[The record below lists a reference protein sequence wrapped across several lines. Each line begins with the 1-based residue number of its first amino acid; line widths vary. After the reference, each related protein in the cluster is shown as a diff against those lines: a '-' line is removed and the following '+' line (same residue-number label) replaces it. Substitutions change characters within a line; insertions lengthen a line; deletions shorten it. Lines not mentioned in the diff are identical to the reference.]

1 VNWRIPLVVLVVALV
16 LVPIA
21 TVAELPGEA
30 TVKDLLGVGQ
40 SEACGPIVNAGEP
53 GVWRSELET
62 PTLRDGPSGAVTDTH
77 AYLVGGIASFNE
89 DGTRADSLATAE
101 RFDFQTELY
110 EELPPL
116 PRALNH
122 VTLAAAGGQVYA
134 LGGLGNDYESLEATG
149 ESWRY
154 HPAERRWEPIAPM
167 PTPRGAAGAAVIG
180 DRIYVAG
187 GVADRR
193 SVATLE
199 AYDVS
204 TGRWS
209 RLAPMEVERDHLG
222 VAALDGRLHAVGGRR
237 VEGSPLS
244 DHESFDP
251 ATGRWERLADIPEPT
266 SGFGLA
272 AHDGRL
278 VAAGGEDRP
287 RRVLTGSVWSYA
299 PDSREW
305 TRLPGMSRPKH
316 GFAMVAYGDRVWAF
330 AGSRCSGFFPVRS
343 VESWRPPS

>member
-1 VNWRIPLVVLVVALV
+1 
-16 LVPIA
+16 
-21 TVAELPGEA
+21 
-30 TVKDLLGVGQ
+30 
-40 SEACGPIVNAGEP
+40 
-53 GVWRSELET
+53 
-62 PTLRDGPSGAVTDTH
+62 
-77 AYLVGGIASFNE
+77 
-89 DGTRADSLATAE
+89 
-101 RFDFQTELY
+101 
-110 EELPPL
+110 
-116 PRALNH
+116 
-122 VTLAAAGGQVYA
+122 
-134 LGGLGNDYESLEATG
+134 
-149 ESWRY
+149 
-154 HPAERRWEPIAPM
+154 
-167 PTPRGAAGAAVIG
+167 
-180 DRIYVAG
+180 
-187 GVADRR
+187 
-193 SVATLE
+193 
-199 AYDVS
+199 
-204 TGRWS
+204 
-209 RLAPMEVERDHLG
+209 MEVERDHLG

>member
-1 VNWRIPLVVLVVALV
+1 VNWRIPVAVLVLVLV
-16 LVPIA
+16 LVPVA

-30 TVKDLLGVGQ
+30 PVKDLLGVGQ
-40 SEACGPIVNAGEP
+40 REACGPIVNAGEP
-53 GVWRSELET
+53 GVWRSEPET
-62 PTLRDGPSGAVTDTH
+62 PTLRDGPSGAVTDSH
-77 AYLVGGIASFNE
+77 AYLVGGIAGFND
-89 DGTRADSLATAE
+89 DGTRAGSLATAE
-101 RFDFQTELY
+101 RFDFRTERY

-122 VTLAAAGGQVYA
+122 VTLATVDGRVYA
-134 LGGLGNDYESLEATG
+134 LGGLGDDYEALEATD

-154 HPAERRWEPIAPM
+154 VPGERRWKPIAPM
-167 PTPRGAAGAAVIG
+167 PTPRGGAGAAVIG

-193 SVATLE
+193 SLRTLE

-209 RLAPMEVERDHLG
+209 RLAPMQAERDHLG

-244 DHESFDP
+244 DHESYNP
-251 ATGRWERLADIPEPT
+251 ATDRWERLADLPEPT
-266 SGFGLA
+266 SGFGLV
-272 AHDGRL
+272 AHGGRL
-278 VAAGGEDRP
+278 IAAGGEDRP
-287 RRVLTGSVWSYA
+287 RRVLTGSVWAYA
-299 PDSREW
+299 PASREW
-305 TRLPGMSRPKH
+305 TRLPSMSRPKH
-316 GFAMVAYGDRVWAF
+316 GFAMVEHRGRLWAF
-330 AGSRCSGFFPVRS
+330 AGSKCSGFFPVRD